1 MLSRSGLVFACYPDP
16 PRAHACRQVIR
27 LLLDAGASTSAI
39 DEDGQTAL
47 HHAAAESN
55 EAALLV
61 LAPSPECA
69 ELFVADSY
77 QMTPFHLAC
86 ENGHA
91 AAVAHLLALCE
102 QQTDETKVSKAK
114 QMRRG
119 SALFLA
125 QKNGFEKVVG
135 LIDGS
140 KPLSSASEQQQQ
152 QEAAESGGA
161 SEGGGSGS
169 GS

>member
-1 MLSRSGLVFACYPDP
+1 M
-16 PRAHACRQVIR
+16 
-27 LLLDAGASTSAI
+27 
-39 DEDGQTAL
+39 
-47 HHAAAESN
+47 
-55 EAALLV
+55 

-69 ELFVADSY
+69 ELFVSDSY

-102 QQTDETKVSKAK
+102 QQTDETKVGKAK

-140 KPLSSASEQQQQ
+140 TPLSSARQQQQ
-152 QEAAESGGA
+152 QQQGAESAGA
-161 SEGGGSGS
+161 SGGGGSGS